1 MQCFVSGRATGK
13 TTRLI
18 MLSHDTG
25 IPILTRNAHMAA
37 SIELQARRMGI
48 GIPKPLCNQVA
59 GWCVTPKGTK
69 PESVL
74 VDEAGGVLEDA
85 LGTRV
90 AAVAIN
96 GDALRIANPAIPDLE
111 AMGFLDLFRDC
122 RRARKRK
129 GEQ

>member
-1 MQCFVSGRATGK
+1 MFRERQGDRQDHAANYAFARHWHTDLDAQCSYGGK
-13 TTRLI
+13 HRT
-18 MLSHDTG
+18 
-25 IPILTRNAHMAA
+25 AA
-37 SIELQARRMGI
+37 RCMGI

-85 LGTRV
+85 LGTQV

-96 GDALRIANPAIPDLE
+96 GDALRIANPAMPDLE
-111 AMGFLDLFRDC
+111 AMGFLDLFRAW